1 MLAASLTP
9 DLDPQSA
16 APRTILVVDDE
27 VLVRLTIA
35 EYLRECGFHVF
46 EAADGEEAVA
56 ILQAS
61 DRKVDLVFSDV
72 QMPRMDG
79 FSLVRWIRDNQASV
93 RVMLTSGNPAM
104 FAAKATELCLDGPME
119 AKPYD
124 HETLVRRIQAMLE
137 RAQEG

>member
-1 MLAASLTP
+1 LLAAAISP
-9 DLDPQSA
+9 ESDPPVPPS
-16 APRTILVVDDE
+16 RTILVVDDE

-61 DRKVDLVFSDV
+61 ERPIDLVFSDV

-79 FSLVRWIRDNQASV
+79 CSLARWIMEHQPGV
-93 RVMLTSGNPAM
+93 RLLLTSGNPAS
-104 FAAKATELCLDGPME
+104 FAARAHGLPLAGALEE
-119 AKPYD
+119 KPYD
-124 HETLVRRIQAMLE
+124 HATLARRIQAMLE
-137 RAQEG
+137 RVHDL